1 MFWIRLDTFGSIFM
15 DTFGFLDTLICIR
28 LDTIEYVWIRFFGYA
43 PFFFGYALLDTQSEF
58 RKKNKGIHNTLF
70 WIRLDTPA

>member
-1 MFWIRLDTFGSIFM
+1 MDTFGSIFL
-15 DTFGFLDTLICIR
+15 DTLGFLDTLICIR